1 MELDKIEKEIKS
13 QLDLREIQPS
23 PVAWDRLD
31 AMLTAAESKK
41 EKPKFNWIYIAA
53 SVIGF
58 FMLGYVFYNNSGESA
73 EVSSSKAIVTNEAQS
88 TKTSAEKKQQIP
100 VQIQKESQVI
110 AENKVIPP
118 KKKPSISS
126 HRTNNRDS
134 APQQNQL
141 ATALSTNKKI
151 EAQPIEK
158 LISTP
163 KTDEINPSKPE
174 SQLAEIST
182 KTMQPTVKVNPSTL
196 LSEVDKELT
205 FSFREK
211 VIRKIDK
218 NYKTV
223 KLALANRNQQ

>member
-1 MELDKIEKEIKS
+1 MELDKIEKEIKN

-53 SVIGF
+53 SVFGF

-88 TKTSAEKKQQIP
+88 TKTSAENKQQIR
-100 VQIQKESQVI
+100 VQFQKESQAI

-118 KKKPSISS
+118 NKKPSISS

-151 EAQPIEK
+151 EAQSIEK

-163 KTDEINPSKPE
+163 KTNEINPSKPE

-223 KLALANRNQQ
+223 KLALASRNQQ